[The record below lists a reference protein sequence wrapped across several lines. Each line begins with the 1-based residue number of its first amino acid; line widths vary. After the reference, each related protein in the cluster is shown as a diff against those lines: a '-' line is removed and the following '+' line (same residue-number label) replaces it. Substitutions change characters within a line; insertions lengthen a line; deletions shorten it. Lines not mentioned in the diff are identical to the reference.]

1 MTADGVHSYEMP
13 TTPDD
18 DWPTEDPVLAA
29 FAEDLRIVASGPAPE
44 PRPGLVAAM
53 RQGPI
58 VPMGPRHERKRMP
71 VKTFL
76 GSLVAKLAL
85 GVGIATAS
93 VTAAGAAGVL
103 PDAAQHA
110 VSTVVGATTP
120 FSIPDGSTVH
130 AADVPDLGST
140 TTTSSPSTTVAST
153 STTVATKGTDDG
165 TDTESGD
172 TGGTTGVHPDNH
184 GACVS
189 AAAHADTSSTGE
201 NHGKAVSAVAKSDC
215 GKSTST
221 TIGSTTT
228 SSTSSTIAGANPG
241 STTKS
246 GPGNSNGNG
255 NSANSHANTN
265 ASGKGSSSKGGPGTD

>member
-1 MTADGVHSYEMP
+1 
-13 TTPDD
+13 
-18 DWPTEDPVLAA
+18 
-29 FAEDLRIVASGPAPE
+29 
-44 PRPGLVAAM
+44 
-53 RQGPI
+53 
-58 VPMGPRHERKRMP
+58 MP

-110 VSTVVGATTP
+110 VSSVIDATTP
-120 FSIPDGSTVH
+120 FSIPDGSAVH
-130 AADVPDLGST
+130 AADLPVVDGST
-140 TTTSSPSTTVAST
+140 TTS
-153 STTVATKGTDDG
+153 STTVATKGTDET

-189 AAAHADTSSTGE
+189 TAAHADTSDMGD

-221 TIGSTTT
+221 TGGSTTT
-228 SSTSSTIAGANPG
+228 SSTSTTVAGANPG
-241 STTKS
+241 GTTNS

-255 NSANSHANTN
+255 NSANSHANSN

>member
-1 MTADGVHSYEMP
+1 MSADGVHSYEMP

-18 DWPTEDPVLAA
+18 DWPTDDPVLAA

-58 VPMGPRHERKRMP
+58 VPMGPRHERNRKRMP

-110 VSTVVGATTP
+110 VSTVVDATTP

-130 AADVPDLGST
+130 AADVPVVDGST
-140 TTTSSPSTTVAST
+140 TTTSST

-165 TDTESGD
+165 TNTESGD
-172 TGGTTGVHPDNH
+172 TGGTTGTHPDNH

-189 AAAHADTSSTGE
+189 TAAHADTTSTGE

-215 GKSTST
+215 GKSTSNT
-221 TIGSTTT
+221 VSSTTT
-228 SSTSSTIAGANPG
+228 SSTTPTTIGGAVPG
-241 STTKS
+241 ATTNS
-246 GPGNSNGNG
+246 GPGNSNGHG
-255 NSANSHANTN
+255 NSGNSNSGKS
-265 ASGKGSSSKGGPGTD
+265 ASGKGGSGQD

>member
-1 MTADGVHSYEMP
+1 MSADGVHSYEMP

-18 DWPTEDPVLAA
+18 DWPTDDPVLAA

-58 VPMGPRHERKRMP
+58 VPMGLQHERKTKRMP

-110 VSTVVGATTP
+110 VSTVVDATTP

-130 AADVPDLGST
+130 AADVPLVDGST
-140 TTTSSPSTTVAST
+140 TTTSTTVASSTTSTST

-165 TDTESGD
+165 TDT
-172 TGGTTGVHPDNH
+172 GGTAGVHPDNH

-189 AAAHADTSSTGE
+189 TAAQSDTSSTGE

-215 GKSTST
+215 GKTTST
-221 TIGSTTT
+221 TVGSSTT
-228 SSTSSTIAGANPG
+228 SSTPTTVGGANPG
-241 STTKS
+241 ATTNS
-246 GPGNSNGNG
+246 GPGNSNGHG
-255 NSANSHANTN
+255 NS
-265 ASGKGSSSKGGPGTD
+265 SGKGSSSKGGSGQD